1 MSQELT
7 KKCSWCLK
15 VKPITEF
22 SFRGFN
28 KKTKKHER
36 RNFCKDC
43 CKLKKK
49 HKNVYR
55 VDDLER
61 PIPLNKDGVILV
73 RTSPTYGEIMR
84 DYENENLIKRLS
96 DIILKIVRYDYSRLS
111 ALTKEEFETKT
122 SYKGSDELYQKVV
135 SYATSQLCDKGRL
148 ETSSFTFDEDGVY
161 LVIGDSFGKHCKTK
175 MFDLLKAL
183 DTCTCFDGY
192 TSFNKVIHLGHA
204 LDDDGEL
211 SYNWKY
217 FKDRLIFVGKPEEL
231 ETLHKNKND
240 YQFSIVQDF
249 VKVGNVI
256 CRNQE
261 QISPYSKQSINTLD
275 QYVYKENTIVNLTR
289 HEYFQKNSFGDVFIA
304 STGTLAE
311 PFVAETIKQLD
322 FTDGYKVK
330 ECYSN
335 TFSKY
340 RRMKENL
347 AYWQNG
353 CYIIK
358 VKGRITDV
366 TPVRI
371 KKFKGNYCVCVNNE
385 IILSDG
391 TKCKPDETYAV
402 IADAHLPKISIEAFA
417 IALSKLTGNERGII
431 FLGDL
436 LDGRG
441 VNPHILSRGETLD
454 SDICTEYRYL
464 SNFLKEFSNKYKKI
478 LLKGNHECFYDRFA
492 KKFPSLCILFENIE
506 QSIYKDAGVNIYRNN
521 ANAPYIYKDVTFVHG
536 SDKMVGQSGR
546 DVYDKIAKTF
556 NTSTKVMGHTHRPAI
571 FRDVYSVGC
580 LASEDQE
587 YNSTYTSN
595 WKNGMAFVH
604 YYNNIPF
611 VELVNFNGCSPVDTK
626 VNKLYNRV
634 IDRFLTKRV
643 QIPFCL
649 NPF

>member
-1 MSQELT
+1 MSKETT
-7 KKCSWCLK
+7 KKCTCCLK
-15 VKPITEF
+15 VKPITDF
-22 SFRGFN
+22 SYRGFN
-28 KKTKKHER
+28 KRTKKHER

-55 VDDLER
+55 VDDLEQ
-61 PIPLNKDGVILV
+61 PIPLNNNGCILV

-96 DIILKIVRYDYSRLS
+96 DIILKVVRYDYNRLS

-122 SYKGSDELYQKVV
+122 SYKGSDEFYQKVI
-135 SYATSQLCDKGRL
+135 SYATAQLCDKGRL
-148 ETSSFTFDEDGVY
+148 ETSNITFNEDGIY
-161 LVIGDSFGKHCKTK
+161 LVVGDSFGKHSKTK
-175 MFDLLKAL
+175 MFDLLKVL
-183 DTCTCFDGY
+183 DKKPFT
-192 TSFNKVIHLGHA
+192 KVIHLGHA

-217 FKDRLIFVGKPEEL
+217 FKDRLVFVGKPEEL

-249 VKVGNVI
+249 VKVGNVV

-261 QISPYSKQSINTLD
+261 QISSYSKQSINTLD

-289 HEYFQKNSFGDVFIA
+289 HEYFQKNSMNDVFIA

-330 ECYSN
+330 ECYAS

-340 RRMKENL
+340 RKMKENL

-353 CYIIK
+353 CFLIQIK
-358 VKGRITDV
+358 NGKTNVV
-366 TPVRI
+366 PLRI
-371 KKFKGNYCVCVNNE
+371 KKIGKEYCVCNKGIVVSSNGK
-385 IILSDG
+385 IA
-391 TKCKPDETYAV
+391 KADETYAV
-402 IADAHLPKISIEAFA
+402 IADAHLPFINMKAFA
-417 IALSKLTGNERGII
+417 CMLAQLSYEEKGII

-441 VNPHILSRGETLD
+441 VNPHILDRGEVPTACVAD
-454 SDICTEYRYL
+454 EYRKL
-464 SNFLKEFSNKYKKI
+464 VLFFKEFSNESEKI
-478 LLKGNHECFYDRFA
+478 LLRGNHEDFYNRFTR
-492 KKFPSLCILFENIE
+492 KYPSLFTLFESIE
-506 QSIYKDAGVNIYRNN
+506 KSIYDNAGVDVRYHDV
-521 ANAPYIYKDVTFVHG
+521 NAPFIYKDVTFVHG

-580 LASEDQE
+580 LADKDQG
-587 YNSTYTSN
+587 YNSVYTSN
-595 WKNGMAFVH
+595 WKYGMAFVH
-604 YYNNIPF
+604 YYNGVPF
-611 VELVNFNGCSPVDTK
+611 VELVNFSAYHDSNDVEECRRHLVHSFVYK
-626 VNKLYNRV
+626 EVKLP
-634 IDRFLTKRV
+634 LT
-643 QIPFCL
+643 L
-649 NPF
+649 G

>member
-22 SFRGFN
+22 SFRGYN
-28 KKTKKHER
+28 EKTKKHER

-55 VDDLER
+55 VDDLEQ
-61 PIPLNKDGVILV
+61 PIPLNNNGCILV

-96 DIILKIVRYDYSRLS
+96 DIILKVVRYDYNRLS
-111 ALTKEEFETKT
+111 ALTKEEFETKIG
-122 SYKGSDELYQKVV
+122 YKGSDELYRKVI
-135 SYATSQLCDKGRL
+135 SYATAQLCDKGRL
-148 ETSSFTFDEDGVY
+148 ETSNITFNEDGIY
-161 LVIGDSFGKHCKTK
+161 LVVGDSFGKHCKTK

-183 DTCTCFDGY
+183 DKKPFT
-192 TSFNKVIHLGHA
+192 KVIHLGHA

-217 FKDRLIFVGKPEEL
+217 FKDRLVFVGKPEEL

-249 VKVGNVI
+249 VKVGNVV

-261 QISPYSKQSINTLD
+261 QISSYSKQSINTLD

-289 HEYFQKNSFGDVFIA
+289 HEYFQKNSMNDVFIA

-330 ECYSN
+330 ECYSS

-340 RRMKENL
+340 RKMKENL

-353 CYIIK
+353 CFLIQIK
-358 VKGRITDV
+358 NGKTNVV
-366 TPVRI
+366 PLRI
-371 KKFKGNYCVCVNNE
+371 KKIGKEYCVCNKGIVVSSNGK
-385 IILSDG
+385 IA
-391 TKCKPDETYAV
+391 KADETYAV
-402 IADAHLPKISIEAFA
+402 IADAHLPFINMKAFA
-417 IALSKLTGNERGII
+417 CMLAQLSYEEKGII

-441 VNPHILSRGETLD
+441 VNPHILDRGEVPTACVAD
-454 SDICTEYRYL
+454 EYRKL
-464 SNFLKEFSNKYKKI
+464 VLFFKEFSNESEKI
-478 LLKGNHECFYDRFA
+478 LLRGNHEDFYNRFTR
-492 KKFPSLCILFENIE
+492 KYPSLFTLFESIE
-506 QSIYKDAGVNIYRNN
+506 KSIYDNAGVDVRYHDV
-521 ANAPYIYKDVTFVHG
+521 NAPFIYKDVTFVHG

-580 LASEDQE
+580 LADKDQG
-587 YNSTYTSN
+587 YNSVYTSN
-595 WKNGMAFVH
+595 WKYGMAFVH
-604 YYNNIPF
+604 YYNGVPF
-611 VELVNFNGCSPVDTK
+611 VELVNFSAYHDNNDVEECRRHLVHSFVYK
-626 VNKLYNRV
+626 EVKLP
-634 IDRFLTKRV
+634 LT
-643 QIPFCL
+643 L
-649 NPF
+649 G

>member
-1 MSQELT
+1 MSKETT
-7 KKCSWCLK
+7 KKCTCCLK
-15 VKPITEF
+15 VKPITDF
-22 SFRGFN
+22 SYRGFN
-28 KKTKKHER
+28 KRTKKHER

-49 HKNVYR
+49 NKIIYT
-55 VDDLER
+55 VDDIEQAVMLD
-61 PIPLNKDGVILV
+61 KDGKLIGIADNSNFSKVV
-73 RTSPTYGEIMR
+73 C

-96 DIILKIVRYDYSRLS
+96 DIILKVVRYDYNRLS
-111 ALTKEEFETKT
+111 ALTKEEFETKIG
-122 SYKGSDELYQKVV
+122 YKGSDELYRKVI
-135 SYATSQLCDKGRL
+135 SYATAQLCDKGRL
-148 ETSSFTFDEDGVY
+148 ETSSLTFDEDGIY
-161 LVIGDSFGKHCKTK
+161 LVVGDSFGKHSKTK
-175 MFDLLKAL
+175 MFDLLKVL
-183 DTCTCFDGY
+183 DKKPFT
-192 TSFNKVIHLGHA
+192 KVIHLGHA

-217 FKDRLIFVGKPEEL
+217 FKDRLVFVGKPEEL

-261 QISPYSKQSINTLD
+261 QISSYSKQSINTLD

-330 ECYSN
+330 ECYAS

-340 RRMKENL
+340 RKMKENL

-353 CYIIK
+353 CFLIQIK
-358 VKGRITDV
+358 NGKTNVV
-366 TPVRI
+366 PLRI
-371 KKFKGNYCVCVNNE
+371 KKIGKEYCVCNKGIVVSSNGK
-385 IILSDG
+385 IV
-391 TKCKPDETYAV
+391 KADETYAV
-402 IADAHLPKISIEAFA
+402 IADAHLPFINMKAFA
-417 IALSKLTGNERGII
+417 CMLAQLSYEEKGII

-441 VNPHILSRGETLD
+441 VNPHILDRGEVPTACVAD
-454 SDICTEYRYL
+454 EYRKL
-464 SNFLKEFSNKYKKI
+464 VLFFKEFSNRCEKI
-478 LLKGNHECFYDRFA
+478 LLRGNHEDFYNRFA
-492 KKFPSLCILFENIE
+492 RKYPSLFTLFESIE
-506 QSIYKDAGVNIYRNN
+506 KSIYDNAGVDVHYYDV
-521 ANAPYIYKDVTFVHG
+521 NAPFIYKDVTFVHG

-580 LASEDQE
+580 LADKNQG
-587 YNSTYTSN
+587 YNSVYTSN
-595 WKNGMAFVH
+595 WKYGMAFVH
-604 YYNNIPF
+604 YYKNVPF
-611 VELVNFNGCSPVDTK
+611 VELVNFSTYHDNNDVEECKKRLIHSFVYDEVELP
-626 VNKLYNRV
+626 
-634 IDRFLTKRV
+634 LT
-643 QIPFCL
+643 L
-649 NPF
+649 G

>member
-1 MSQELT
+1 MSKETT
-7 KKCSWCLK
+7 KKCTCCLK
-15 VKPITEF
+15 VKPITDF
-22 SFRGFN
+22 SYRGFN
-28 KKTKKHER
+28 KRTKKHER

-49 HKNVYR
+49 NKIIYT
-55 VDDLER
+55 VDDIEQAVMLD
-61 PIPLNKDGVILV
+61 KDGKLIGIADNSNFSKVV
-73 RTSPTYGEIMR
+73 C

-96 DIILKIVRYDYSRLS
+96 DIILKVVRYDYNRLS

-122 SYKGSDELYQKVV
+122 AYKGSNELYQKVI
-135 SYATSQLCDKGRL
+135 SYATAQLCDKGRL
-148 ETSSFTFDEDGVY
+148 ETSNITFNEDGIY
-161 LVIGDSFGKHCKTK
+161 LVVGDSFGKHSKTK
-175 MFDLLKAL
+175 MFDLLKVL
-183 DTCTCFDGY
+183 DKKPFT
-192 TSFNKVIHLGHA
+192 KVIHLGHA

-217 FKDRLIFVGKPEEL
+217 FKDRLVFVGKPEEL

-275 QYVYKENTIVNLTR
+275 QYIYKENTIVNLTR

-330 ECYSN
+330 ECYSS

-340 RRMKENL
+340 RKMKENL

-353 CYIIK
+353 CFLIQIK
-358 VKGRITDV
+358 NGKTNVV
-366 TPVRI
+366 PLRI
-371 KKFKGNYCVCVNNE
+371 KKIGKEYCVCNKGVVVSSNGK
-385 IILSDG
+385 IV
-391 TKCKPDETYAV
+391 KADETYAV
-402 IADAHLPKISIEAFA
+402 IADAHLPFINMKAFA
-417 IALSKLTGNERGII
+417 CMLAQLSYDEKGII

-441 VNPHILSRGETLD
+441 VNPHILDRGEVPTACVAD
-454 SDICTEYRYL
+454 EYRKL
-464 SNFLKEFSNKYKKI
+464 VLFFKEFSNRCEKI
-478 LLKGNHECFYDRFA
+478 LLRGNHEDFYNRFA
-492 KKFPSLCILFENIE
+492 RKYPSLFTLFESIE
-506 QSIYKDAGVNIYRNN
+506 KSIYDNAGVDVRYHDV
-521 ANAPYIYKDVTFVHG
+521 NAPFIYKDVTFVHG

-580 LASEDQE
+580 LADKNQG
-587 YNSTYTSN
+587 YNSVYTSN
-595 WKNGMAFVH
+595 WKYGMAFVH
-604 YYNNIPF
+604 YYKNVPF
-611 VELVNFNGCSPVDTK
+611 VELVNFSAYHDNNDVEECKKRLIHSFVYDEVELP
-626 VNKLYNRV
+626 
-634 IDRFLTKRV
+634 LT
-643 QIPFCL
+643 L
-649 NPF
+649 G

>member
-1 MSQELT
+1 MSKETT
-7 KKCSWCLK
+7 KKCTCCLK
-15 VKPITEF
+15 VKPITDF
-22 SFRGFN
+22 SYRGFN
-28 KKTKKHER
+28 KRTKKHER

-49 HKNVYR
+49 NKIIYT
-55 VDDLER
+55 VDDIEQAVMLD
-61 PIPLNKDGVILV
+61 KDGKLIGIADNSNFSKVV
-73 RTSPTYGEIMR
+73 C

-122 SYKGSDELYQKVV
+122 AYKGSNELYQKVI
-135 SYATSQLCDKGRL
+135 SYATAQLCDKGRL
-148 ETSSFTFDEDGVY
+148 ETSNITFNEDGIY
-161 LVIGDSFGKHCKTK
+161 LVVGDSFGKHSKTK
-175 MFDLLKAL
+175 MFDLLKVL
-183 DTCTCFDGY
+183 DKKPFT
-192 TSFNKVIHLGHA
+192 KVIHLGHA

-217 FKDRLIFVGKPEEL
+217 FSDRLVFVGKPEEL

-249 VKVGNVI
+249 VKVGNVV

-261 QISPYSKQSINTLD
+261 QISSYSKQSINTLD

-289 HEYFQKNSFGDVFIA
+289 HEYFQKNSMNDVFIA

-330 ECYSN
+330 ECYSS

-340 RRMKENL
+340 RKMKENL

-353 CYIIK
+353 CFLIQIK
-358 VKGRITDV
+358 NGKTNVV
-366 TPVRI
+366 PLRI
-371 KKFKGNYCVCVNNE
+371 KKIGKEYCVCNKGIVVSSNGQ
-385 IILSDG
+385 IA
-391 TKCKPDETYAV
+391 KADETYAV
-402 IADAHLPKISIEAFA
+402 IADAHLPFINMKAFA
-417 IALSKLTGNERGII
+417 CMLAQLSYEEKGII

-441 VNPHILSRGETLD
+441 VNPHILDRGEVPTACVAD
-454 SDICTEYRYL
+454 EYRKL
-464 SNFLKEFSNKYKKI
+464 VLFFKEFSNESEKI
-478 LLKGNHECFYDRFA
+478 LLRGNHEDFYNRFA
-492 KKFPSLCILFENIE
+492 RKYPSLFTLFESIE
-506 QSIYKDAGVNIYRNN
+506 KSIYDNAGVDVRYHDV
-521 ANAPYIYKDVTFVHG
+521 NAPFIYKDVTFVHG

-580 LASEDQE
+580 LADKDQG
-587 YNSTYTSN
+587 YNSVYTSN
-595 WKNGMAFVH
+595 WKYGMAFVH
-604 YYNNIPF
+604 YYKNVPF
-611 VELVNFNGCSPVDTK
+611 VELVNFSAYHDSNDVEECRRHLVHSFVYK
-626 VNKLYNRV
+626 EVKLP
-634 IDRFLTKRV
+634 LT
-643 QIPFCL
+643 L
-649 NPF
+649 G

>member
-1 MSQELT
+1 MSKETT
-7 KKCSWCLK
+7 KKCTCCLK
-15 VKPITEF
+15 VKPITDF
-22 SFRGFN
+22 SYRGFN
-28 KKTKKHER
+28 KRTKKHER

-49 HKNVYR
+49 NKIIYT
-55 VDDLER
+55 VDDIEQAVMLD
-61 PIPLNKDGVILV
+61 KDGKLIGIADNSNFSKVV
-73 RTSPTYGEIMR
+73 C

-122 SYKGSDELYQKVV
+122 AYKGSNELYQKVI
-135 SYATSQLCDKGRL
+135 SYATAQLCDKGRL
-148 ETSSFTFDEDGVY
+148 ETSNITFNEDGIY
-161 LVIGDSFGKHCKTK
+161 LVVGDSFGKHSKTK
-175 MFDLLKAL
+175 MFDLLKVL
-183 DTCTCFDGY
+183 DKKPFT
-192 TSFNKVIHLGHA
+192 KVIHLGHA

-217 FKDRLIFVGKPEEL
+217 FNDRLVFVGKPEEL

-249 VKVGNVI
+249 VKVGNVV

-261 QISPYSKQSINTLD
+261 QISSYSKQSINTLD

-289 HEYFQKNSFGDVFIA
+289 HEYFQKNSMNDVFIA

-330 ECYSN
+330 ECYSS

-340 RRMKENL
+340 RKMKENL

-353 CYIIK
+353 CFLIQIK
-358 VKGRITDV
+358 NGKTNVV
-366 TPVRI
+366 PLRI
-371 KKFKGNYCVCVNNE
+371 KKIGKEYCVCNKGIVVSSNGE
-385 IILSDG
+385 IV
-391 TKCKPDETYAV
+391 KADETYAV
-402 IADAHLPKISIEAFA
+402 IADAHLPFINTKAFA
-417 IALSKLTGNERGII
+417 CMLAQLSYTEKGII

-441 VNPHILSRGETLD
+441 VNPHILDRGEAPTACVAD
-454 SDICTEYRYL
+454 EYRKL
-464 SNFLKEFSNKYKKI
+464 VLFFKEFSNESEKI
-478 LLKGNHECFYDRFA
+478 LLRGNHEDFYNRFA
-492 KKFPSLCILFENIE
+492 RKYPSLFTLFESIE
-506 QSIYKDAGVNIYRNN
+506 KSIYDNAGVDVRYHDV
-521 ANAPYIYKDVTFVHG
+521 NAPFIYKDVTFVHG

-580 LASEDQE
+580 LADKDQG
-587 YNSTYTSN
+587 YNSVYTSN
-595 WKNGMAFVH
+595 WKYGMAFVH
-604 YYNNIPF
+604 YYNGVPF
-611 VELVNFNGCSPVDTK
+611 VELVNFSAYHDNNDVEECRRHLAHSFVYNE
-626 VNKLYNRV
+626 VKLP
-634 IDRFLTKRV
+634 LT
-643 QIPFCL
+643 L
-649 NPF
+649 G

>member
-55 VDDLER
+55 VDDLEQ
-61 PIPLNKDGVILV
+61 PIPLNNNGCILV

-96 DIILKIVRYDYSRLS
+96 DIILKVVRYDYHRLS
-111 ALTKEEFETKT
+111 DLTKEEFETKIG
-122 SYKGSDELYQKVV
+122 YKGSDELYRKVI
-135 SYATSQLCDKGRL
+135 SYATAQLCDKGRL
-148 ETSSFTFDEDGVY
+148 ETSNITFNEDGIY
-161 LVIGDSFGKHCKTK
+161 LVVGDSFGKHSKTK
-175 MFDLLKAL
+175 MFDLLKVL
-183 DTCTCFDGY
+183 DKKPFT
-192 TSFNKVIHLGHA
+192 KVIHLGHA

-217 FKDRLIFVGKPEEL
+217 FKDRLVFVGKPEEL

-275 QYVYKENTIVNLTR
+275 QYIYKENTIVNLTR
-289 HEYFQKNSFGDVFIA
+289 HEYFQKNSMNDVFIA

-330 ECYSN
+330 ECYSS

-340 RRMKENL
+340 RKMKENL

-353 CYIIK
+353 CFLIQIK
-358 VKGRITDV
+358 NGKTNVV
-366 TPVRI
+366 PLRI
-371 KKFKGNYCVCVNNE
+371 KKIGKEYCVCNKGIVASSNGQ
-385 IILSDG
+385 IV
-391 TKCKPDETYAV
+391 KADETYAV
-402 IADAHLPKISIEAFA
+402 IADAHLPFINMKAFA
-417 IALSKLTGNERGII
+417 CMLDELSYDEKGII

-441 VNPHILSRGETLD
+441 VNPHILDRGEVPTACVAD
-454 SDICTEYRYL
+454 EYRKL
-464 SNFLKEFSNKYKKI
+464 VLFFKEFSNRCEKI
-478 LLKGNHECFYDRFA
+478 LLRGNHEDFYNRFSR
-492 KKFPSLCILFENIE
+492 KYPSLFTLFESIE
-506 QSIYKDAGVNIYRNN
+506 KSIYDNAGVDVHYYDV
-521 ANAPYIYKDVTFVHG
+521 NAPFIYKDVTFVHG

-580 LASEDQE
+580 LADKNQG
-587 YNSTYTSN
+587 YNSVYTSN
-595 WKNGMAFVH
+595 WKYGMAFVH
-604 YYNNIPF
+604 YYKNVPF
-611 VELVNFNGCSPVDTK
+611 VELVNFSAYHDNNDVEECKKRLIHSFVYDEVELP
-626 VNKLYNRV
+626 
-634 IDRFLTKRV
+634 LT
-643 QIPFCL
+643 L
-649 NPF
+649 G

>member
-1 MSQELT
+1 MSQEST
-7 KKCSWCLK
+7 KKCRCCLK
-15 VKPITEF
+15 IKPITEF
-22 SFRGFN
+22 SFRGYN
-28 KKTKKHER
+28 EKTKKHER

-55 VDDLER
+55 VDDLEQ
-61 PIPLNKDGVILV
+61 PIPLNNNGCILV

-96 DIILKIVRYDYSRLS
+96 DIILKVVRYDYNRLS
-111 ALTKEEFETKT
+111 ALTKEEFETKIG
-122 SYKGSDELYQKVV
+122 YKGSDELYRKVI
-135 SYATSQLCDKGRL
+135 SYATAQLCDKGRL
-148 ETSSFTFDEDGVY
+148 ETSSLTFDEDGVY

-175 MFDLLKAL
+175 MFDLLKA
-183 DTCTCFDGY
+183 FDKYISFEGRA
-192 TSFNKVIHLGHA
+192 SFNKIIHLGHA

-275 QYVYKENTIVNLTR
+275 QYIYKENTIVNLTR
-289 HEYFQKNSFGDVFIA
+289 HEYFQKNSMNDVFIA

-330 ECYSN
+330 ECYSS

-340 RRMKENL
+340 RKMKENL

-353 CYIIK
+353 CFLIQIK
-358 VKGRITDV
+358 NGKTNVV
-366 TPVRI
+366 PLRI
-371 KKFKGNYCVCVNNE
+371 KKIGKEYCVCNKGIVVSSNGE
-385 IILSDG
+385 IV
-391 TKCKPDETYAV
+391 KADETYAV
-402 IADAHLPKISIEAFA
+402 IADAHLPFINMKAFA
-417 IALSKLTGNERGII
+417 CMLDELSYDEKGII

-441 VNPHILSRGETLD
+441 VNPHILDRGEVPTACVAD
-454 SDICTEYRYL
+454 EYRKL
-464 SNFLKEFSNKYKKI
+464 VLFFKEFSNRCEKI
-478 LLKGNHECFYDRFA
+478 LLRGNHEDFYNRFA
-492 KKFPSLCILFENIE
+492 RKYPSLFTLFESIE
-506 QSIYKDAGVNIYRNN
+506 KSIYDNAGVDVHYYDV
-521 ANAPYIYKDVTFVHG
+521 NAPFIYKDVTFVHG

-580 LASEDQE
+580 LADKNQG
-587 YNSTYTSN
+587 YNSVYTSN
-595 WKNGMAFVH
+595 WKYGMAFVH
-604 YYNNIPF
+604 YYKNVPF
-611 VELVNFNGCSPVDTK
+611 VELVNFSAYHDNNDVEECKKRLIHSFVYDEVELP
-626 VNKLYNRV
+626 
-634 IDRFLTKRV
+634 LT
-643 QIPFCL
+643 L
-649 NPF
+649 G

>member
-55 VDDLER
+55 VDDLEQ
-61 PIPLNKDGVILV
+61 PIPLNNNGCILV

-96 DIILKIVRYDYSRLS
+96 DIILKVVRYDYNRLS
-111 ALTKEEFETKT
+111 ALTKEEFETKIG
-122 SYKGSDELYQKVV
+122 YKGSDELYRKVI
-135 SYATSQLCDKGRL
+135 SYATAQLCDKGRL
-148 ETSSFTFDEDGVY
+148 ETSSLTFDEDGVY

-175 MFDLLKAL
+175 MFDLLKA
-183 DTCTCFDGY
+183 FDKYISFEGRA
-192 TSFNKVIHLGHA
+192 SFNKIIHLGHA

-275 QYVYKENTIVNLTR
+275 QYIYKENTIVNLTR

-330 ECYSN
+330 ECYAS

-340 RRMKENL
+340 RKMKENL

-353 CYIIK
+353 CFLIQIK
-358 VKGRITDV
+358 NGKTNVV
-366 TPVRI
+366 PLRI
-371 KKFKGNYCVCVNNE
+371 KKIGKEYCVCNKGIVVSSNGE
-385 IILSDG
+385 IV
-391 TKCKPDETYAV
+391 KADETYAV
-402 IADAHLPKISIEAFA
+402 IADAHLPFINMKAFA
-417 IALSKLTGNERGII
+417 CMLDELSYDEKGII

-441 VNPHILSRGETLD
+441 VNPHILDRGEVPTACVAD
-454 SDICTEYRYL
+454 EYRKL
-464 SNFLKEFSNKYKKI
+464 VLFFKEFSNESEKI
-478 LLKGNHECFYDRFA
+478 LLRGNHEDFYNRFTR
-492 KKFPSLCILFENIE
+492 KYPSLFTLFESIE
-506 QSIYKDAGVNIYRNN
+506 KSIYDNAGVDVRYHDV
-521 ANAPYIYKDVTFVHG
+521 NAPFIYKDVTFVHG

-580 LASEDQE
+580 LADKNQG
-587 YNSTYTSN
+587 YNSVYTSN
-595 WKNGMAFVH
+595 WKYGMAFVH
-604 YYNNIPF
+604 YYKNVPF
-611 VELVNFNGCSPVDTK
+611 VELVNFSAYHDNNDVEECKKRLIHSFVYDEVELP
-626 VNKLYNRV
+626 
-634 IDRFLTKRV
+634 LT
-643 QIPFCL
+643 L
-649 NPF
+649 G